1 MEADDEVLD
10 VVDVELL
17 VVLLLDGLIDE
28 QVVDKVDVEE
38 LPVDEVLVLAQVVDG
53 LDVEVPV
60 EVDDDVV
67 FEL

>member
-38 LPVDEVLVLAQVVDG
+38 LPVDEVLVRAQVVDG